1 MKNEAVGK
9 MDTPFSYSH
18 FLSMFTQ
25 YIFIIDIYRH
35 RLTICAQ
42 CTIDIENIGIV
53 DDEIIII
60 FY

>member
-1 MKNEAVGK
+1 MRLWEKWIRRFPTVIY
-9 MDTPFSYSH
+9 TIYR
-18 FLSMFTQ
+18 Q

-53 DDEIIII
+53 DDEIKII